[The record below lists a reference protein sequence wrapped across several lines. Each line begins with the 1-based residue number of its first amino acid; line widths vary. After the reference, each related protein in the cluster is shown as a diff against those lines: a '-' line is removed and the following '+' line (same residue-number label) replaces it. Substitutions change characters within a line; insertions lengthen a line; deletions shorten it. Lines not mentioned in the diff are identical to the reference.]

1 MKIYGLRIFLKVL
14 FFFFL
19 CVEAGAG
26 ETWNLQKC
34 VDYAGQNNPDLQAA
48 EAKIKVS
55 TYSLDYQKKLFL
67 PRLDLNGS
75 TGYLT
80 GEPTSPF
87 AVIGGVTE
95 EGLRSKNVSG
105 EYVSGALTLSIPV
118 FKEGVLFAK
127 NAPTINM
134 ASNQVLIDKKNYEA
148 RKNEII
154 FTVSTAFF
162 NLLKSNE
169 NIKAA
174 EEHIKSL
181 KETHKLA
188 SSKYKEGL
196 ISKNELLKTE
206 VRLAS
211 GEKELSTSRNLSQ
224 LYSSDLSSKMGL
236 EPTKHITISPDD
248 FNPPELPP
256 ADKLISIALSNR
268 PEVGSQEMRVS
279 SAKEDQRKAESER
292 YPNVDFNSSYGVI
305 NDYGSRLNS
314 IWTSALQLNMPIFDF
329 GAVKSKIKSQEA
341 KVAEEEKLLRSIKGV
356 VAQEVIAAITNIDN
370 AKSEISLREKTVE
383 QSIED
388 ARLVRAQFE
397 QNLVPLSAL
406 LEAEYAVY
414 EEQKALAQAKYDLR
428 AGYLQLVKSTGSS
441 LVLLSQQ

>member
-1 MKIYGLRIFLKVL
+1 MKMCGPRIFLKVL

-19 CVEAGAG
+19 CVEANA
-26 ETWNLQKC
+26 EESWNLQRC
-34 VDYAGQNNPDLQAA
+34 VDYAVQNNPDLQAA

-55 TYSLDYQKKLFL
+55 TYSFDYQKKLFL

-105 EYVSGALTLSIPV
+105 EYVSGALTLSVPV

-148 RKNEII
+148 KKNEIV
-154 FTVSTAFF
+154 FDVSTAFF
-162 NLLKSNE
+162 NLLKINE

-174 EEHIKSL
+174 GEHIKSL
-181 KETHKLA
+181 EETYKLA
-188 SSKYKEGL
+188 GSKYKEGL

-206 VRLAS
+206 VGLAS
-211 GEKELSTSRNLSQ
+211 GEKELSSSRNLSQ
-224 LYSSDLSSKMGL
+224 LYSSDLSFKMGL
-236 EPTKHITISPDD
+236 ESTKHITISPED
-248 FNPPELPP
+248 FKLPNLPP
-256 ADKLISIALSNR
+256 ADKLVSIALANR

-279 SAKEDQRKAESER
+279 LAKEDQRKAESER
-292 YPNVDFNSSYGVI
+292 YPNVDFNSSYGLI
-305 NDYGSRLNS
+305 NDYGSRVNQM
-314 IWTSALQLNMPIFDF
+314 WTSALVLNMPIFDF
-329 GAVKSKIKSQEA
+329 GAVRSKIKSQEA
-341 KVAEEEKLLRSIKGV
+341 KSAEEEKLLHAIKGS
-356 VAQEVIAAITNIDN
+356 VALEVIKAITSIDN
-370 AKSEISLREKTVE
+370 ARSEITLREKTVE
-383 QSIED
+383 QTTEN
-388 ARLVRAQFE
+388 ARLMRAQFE
-397 QNLVPLSAL
+397 QNLIPLSSV
-406 LEAEYAVY
+406 LEAEYALY
-414 EEQKALAQAKYDLR
+414 EEQKALAQAKYDLT
-428 AGYLQLVKSTGSS
+428 AGYLQMVKATGSS

>member
-1 MKIYGLRIFLKVL
+1 MKMCGPRIFLKVL

-19 CVEAGAG
+19 CVEANA
-26 ETWNLQKC
+26 EESWTLQRC
-34 VDYAGQNNPDLQAA
+34 VDYAVQNNPDLQAA

-55 TYSLDYQKKLFL
+55 TYSFDYQKKLFL

-105 EYVSGALTLSIPV
+105 EYLSGALTLSVPV

-134 ASNQVLIDKKNYEA
+134 AANQISIDKKNYEA
-148 RKNEII
+148 KKNETV
-154 FTVSTAFF
+154 FDVSTAFF
-162 NLLKSNE
+162 NLLKINE

-181 KETHKLA
+181 EETYKLA
-188 SSKYKEGL
+188 GSKYKEGL

-206 VRLAS
+206 VGLAS

-224 LYSSDLSSKMGL
+224 LYSSDLSFKMGL
-236 EPTKHITISPDD
+236 ESTKHITISPED
-248 FNPPELPP
+248 FKLPNLPP
-256 ADKLISIALSNR
+256 ADKLVSIALANR

-279 SAKEDQRKAESER
+279 LAKEDQRKAESER
-292 YPNVDFNSSYGVI
+292 YPNVDFNSSYGLI
-305 NDYGSRLNS
+305 NDYGSRVNQM
-314 IWTSALQLNMPIFDF
+314 WTSALVLNMPIFDF
-329 GAVKSKIKSQEA
+329 GAVRSKIKSQEA
-341 KVAEEEKLLRSIKGV
+341 KSAEEEKLLHAIKGS
-356 VAQEVIAAITNIDN
+356 VALEIIKAITSIDN
-370 AKSEISLREKTVE
+370 ARSEITLREKTVE
-383 QSIED
+383 QTTEN
-388 ARLVRAQFE
+388 ARLMRAQFE
-397 QNLVPLSAL
+397 QNLIPLSSV
-406 LEAEYAVY
+406 LEAEYALY
-414 EEQKALAQAKYDLR
+414 EEQKALAQAKYDLT
-428 AGYLQLVKSTGSS
+428 AGYLQMVKATGSS